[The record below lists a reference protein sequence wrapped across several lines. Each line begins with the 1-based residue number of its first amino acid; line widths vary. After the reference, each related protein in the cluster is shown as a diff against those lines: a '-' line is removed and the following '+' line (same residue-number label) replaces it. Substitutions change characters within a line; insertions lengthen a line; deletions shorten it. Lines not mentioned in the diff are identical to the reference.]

1 MTRLKEFLKAL
12 SDKDAK
18 TYYVGGYVRD
28 MILGKE
34 NKDIDIE
41 IHYITEKEFL
51 DTCKSFDL
59 DIKLCGQA
67 FGVYKAVID
76 GQDIDFSFP
85 RTEKLIGTKHT
96 DFEIVVDPF
105 IGEEKASLRRDF
117 TINALMMDTQTGTI
131 LDFHKGM
138 KDLQNKVIRHTSDKF
153 SEDAL
158 RVYRAAQF
166 ASRFGFTVAP
176 ETLELC
182 ERIDVAHL
190 PQERIQEETYKA
202 FTKGTP
208 SIYFDILKSIGIELV
223 KEYRSIDKIAKK
235 YDVEMCMAYLA
246 KCDSSF
252 ELTTNKSKKYF
263 ELLHFMSDIHSM
275 MNLQEYA
282 CEEYLMSQLAKAWV
296 SQKFDDSMISVV
308 FDIFSLDTGI
318 KTEKEQ
324 LEFTQFIKSVKEQ
337 YLTSK
342 ELMELGYK
350 GQELGKVLKEMKALA
365 CQGLKHGELLEIFKK

>member
-12 SDKDAK
+12 SDKGAK

-41 IHYITEKEFL
+41 IHYITEEEFL
-51 DTCKSFDL
+51 DVCKSFDL

-96 DFEIVVDPF
+96 DFEIAVDPF
-105 IGEEKASLRRDF
+105 IGEEKASMRRDF
-117 TINALMMDTQTGTI
+117 TINALMMDTQSGAI
-131 LDFHKGM
+131 LDFHHGM
-138 KDLQNKVIRHTSDKF
+138 EDLQNKVIRHTSDKF

-182 ERIDVAHL
+182 KYIDVTHL

-208 SIYFDILKSIGIELV
+208 SIYFDILKSVGIELV
-223 KEYRSIDKIAKK
+223 KDYRSIDKIAKK

-252 ELTTNKSKKYF
+252 ELTTHKSKKCF

-282 CEEYLMSQLAKAWV
+282 CEEYLMSQLAKSWV
-296 SQKFDDSMISVV
+296 SQKFDDSMISTV

-318 KTEKEQ
+318 DIETEKS
-324 LEFTQFIKSVKEQ
+324 EFVQFIKSVKEQ

-342 ELMELGYK
+342 ELIELGYT
-350 GQELGKVLKEMKALA
+350 GQELGKALKEMKALA
-365 CQGLKHGELLEIFKK
+365 CEGLTHEQLLEKFRK

>member
-12 SDKDAK
+12 SEKGAK

-28 MILGKE
+28 KILGKE

-41 IHYITEKEFL
+41 IHYITEEEFL
-51 DTCKSFDL
+51 DTCKSFDF

-67 FGVYKAVID
+67 FGVYKAVLD

-96 DFEIVVDPF
+96 DFEIAVDPF
-105 IGEEKASLRRDF
+105 IGEEKASMRRDF

-131 LDFHKGM
+131 LDFHKGI
-138 KDLQNKVIRHTSDKF
+138 KDLDDKVIRHTSDKF

-166 ASRFGFTVAP
+166 ASRFSFAIAP

-182 ERIDVAHL
+182 KHIDVTHL

-208 SIYFDILKSIGIELV
+208 SIYFDILKSVGIELV
-223 KEYRSIDKIAKK
+223 KEYGSIDKIAKK
-235 YDVEMCMAYLA
+235 YDVEVCMAYLA
-246 KCDSSF
+246 KCDSAF
-252 ELTTNKSKKYF
+252 ELTTHKSKKYF
-263 ELLHFMSDIHSM
+263 ELLHFMSDIH
-275 MNLQEYA
+275 EYV
-282 CEEYLMSQLAKAWV
+282 CGDYLIHELAKAWV
-296 SQKFDDSMISVV
+296 SQKFDDPMISVV

-318 KTEKEQ
+318 EIKKEQ
-324 LEFTQFIKSVKEQ
+324 LEFTQFMKGVKEQ
-337 YLTSK
+337 YLTSQ
-342 ELMELGYK
+342 ELIELGYT
-350 GQELGKVLKEMKALA
+350 GQELGKALKEMKALA
-365 CQGLKHGELLEIFKK
+365 CQGLKHSELLEIFKK

>member
-1 MTRLKEFLKAL
+1 MTRLQEFLKAL
-12 SDKDAK
+12 SEKGAK

-28 MILGKE
+28 KILGKE

-41 IHYITEKEFL
+41 IHYITEEEFL
-51 DTCKSFDL
+51 DVCKSFDL

-67 FGVYKAVID
+67 FGVYKAVLD

-96 DFEIVVDPF
+96 DFEIAVDPF
-105 IGEEKASLRRDF
+105 IGEEKASMRRDF

-138 KDLQNKVIRHTSDKF
+138 KDLEDKIIRHTSDKF

-182 ERIDVAHL
+182 ERIDVVHL
-190 PQERIQEETYKA
+190 PQERIQEEIYKA

-252 ELTTNKSKKYF
+252 ELTTHKSKKCL
-263 ELLHFMSDIHSM
+263 ELLYFMSDI
-275 MNLQEYA
+275 QEFV
-282 CEEYLMSQLAKAWV
+282 CGDCLIHELAKAWV

-318 KTEKEQ
+318 DTETEKSKF
-324 LEFTQFIKSVKEQ
+324 LQFIKSVKEQ

-342 ELMELGYK
+342 ELIELGYE
-350 GQELGKVLKEMKALA
+350 GQELGKALKEMKALA
-365 CQGLKHGELLEIFKK
+365 CQGVKHSELLEIFKEHI

>member
-1 MTRLKEFLKAL
+1 MTRLQEFLKAL
-12 SDKDAK
+12 SEKGAK

-28 MILGKE
+28 KILGKE

-41 IHYITEKEFL
+41 IHYITEEEFL
-51 DTCKSFDL
+51 DVCKSFDL

-96 DFEIVVDPF
+96 DFEIIVDPF
-105 IGEEKASLRRDF
+105 IGEEKASMRSDF
-117 TINALMMDTQTGTI
+117 TINALMMDTQSGAI
-131 LDFHKGM
+131 LDFHHGM
-138 KDLQNKVIRHTSDKF
+138 EDLQNKVIRHTSDKF

-166 ASRFGFTVAP
+166 ASRFGFTIAP

-182 ERIDVAHL
+182 KHIDVTHL

-208 SIYFDILKSIGIELV
+208 SIYFDILKSVGIELV
-223 KEYRSIDKIAKK
+223 KEYRSIDEVAKK

-246 KCDSSF
+246 KCDAGF
-252 ELTTNKSKKYF
+252 ELTTHKSKKYL
-263 ELLHFMSDIHSM
+263 ELLHFMSDI
-275 MNLQEYA
+275 QEYV
-282 CEEYLMSQLAKAWV
+282 CGDYLVHELAKSWV
-296 SQKFDDSMISVV
+296 SRKFDDSMISTV

-318 KTEKEQ
+318 DIETEKS
-324 LEFTQFIKSVKEQ
+324 EFIQFIKSVKEQ
-337 YLTSK
+337 YLTSQ
-342 ELMELGYK
+342 ELMELGYE
-350 GQELGKVLKEMKALA
+350 GQELGKALKEMKALA
-365 CQGLKHGELLEIFKK
+365 CQGLTYSELLKIFKEHI

>member
-12 SDKDAK
+12 SDKGAK

-41 IHYITEKEFL
+41 IHYITEEEFL
-51 DTCKSFDL
+51 DVCKSFDL

-96 DFEIVVDPF
+96 DFEIAVDPF
-105 IGEEKASLRRDF
+105 IGEEKASMRRDF
-117 TINALMMDTQTGTI
+117 TINALMMDIQSGAI
-131 LDFHKGM
+131 LDFHHGM
-138 KDLQNKVIRHTSDKF
+138 EDLQNKVIRHTSDKF

-252 ELTTNKSKKYF
+252 GLTTHKSKKCF

-350 GQELGKVLKEMKALA
+350 GQELGKALKEMKYLA
-365 CQGLKHGELLEIFKK
+365 CEGLTREQLFDKFRK

>member
-1 MTRLKEFLKAL
+1 MTRLQDFLKTL
-12 SDKDAK
+12 SDKGAK

-51 DTCKSFDL
+51 DVCQSFNL
-59 DIKLCGQA
+59 DIKLCGQV
-67 FGVYKAVID
+67 FGVYKAVLD

-96 DFEIVVDPF
+96 DFEIAVDPF
-105 IGEEKASLRRDF
+105 IGEEKASQRRDF
-117 TINALMMDTQTGTI
+117 TINALMMDTQDGTI

-138 KDLQNKVIRHTSDKF
+138 KDLEDKIIRHTSDKF

-182 ERIDVAHL
+182 KYIDVTHL

-208 SIYFDILKSIGIELV
+208 SIYFDILKSVGIELV
-223 KEYRSIDKIAKK
+223 KDYRSIDKIAKK

-252 ELTTNKSKKYF
+252 ELTTHKSKKCF
-263 ELLHFMSDIHSM
+263 ELLYFMSDIHSM

-282 CEEYLMSQLAKAWV
+282 CEEYLMSQLAKSWV
-296 SQKFDDSMISVV
+296 SQKFDDSMISTV

-318 KTEKEQ
+318 DIETEKS
-324 LEFTQFIKSVKEQ
+324 EFVQFIKSVKEQ

-342 ELMELGYK
+342 GLIELGYT
-350 GQELGKVLKEMKALA
+350 GQELGKALKEMKALA
-365 CQGLKHGELLEIFKK
+365 CEGLTHEQLLEKFRK

>member
-1 MTRLKEFLKAL
+1 MTRLQDFLKTL
-12 SDKDAK
+12 SDKGAK

-41 IHYITEKEFL
+41 IHYITEEEFL

-67 FGVYKAVID
+67 FGVYKAVLD

-96 DFEIVVDPF
+96 DFEITIDTF
-105 IGEEKASLRRDF
+105 IGELKASQRRDF
-117 TINALMMDTQTGTI
+117 TINALMMDTQDGTI

-138 KDLQNKVIRHTSDKF
+138 KDLEDKIIRHTSDKF

-182 ERIDVAHL
+182 KKIDVTHL

-223 KEYRSIDKIAKK
+223 KEYRSIDKVAKK
-235 YDVEMCMAYLA
+235 YDVEVCMAYLA

-252 ELTTNKSKKYF
+252 ELTTHKSKKCL
-263 ELLHFMSDIHSM
+263 ELLYFMSDI
-275 MNLQEYA
+275 QEFV
-282 CEEYLMSQLAKAWV
+282 CGDCLIHELAKAWV
-296 SQKFDDSMISVV
+296 SQKFDDSMISVI

-318 KTEKEQ
+318 DIEKEKS
-324 LEFTQFIKSVKEQ
+324 EFIQFIKSVKGQ
-337 YLTSK
+337 YLISK
-342 ELMELGYK
+342 ELIELGYT
-350 GQELGKVLKEMKALA
+350 GQELGKALKEMKYLA
-365 CQGLKHGELLEIFKK
+365 CEGLTREQLLDKFRK

>member
-1 MTRLKEFLKAL
+1 MTRLQDFLKAL
-12 SDKDAK
+12 SEKGAK

-41 IHYITEKEFL
+41 IHYITEEEFL
-51 DTCKSFDL
+51 DTCKSFGL

-67 FGVYKAVID
+67 FGVYKAVLD
-76 GQDIDFSFP
+76 GQDVDFSFP

-96 DFEIVVDPF
+96 DFEIAVDPF
-105 IGEEKASLRRDF
+105 IGEEKASMRRDF

-138 KDLQNKVIRHTSDKF
+138 KDLEDKIIRHTSDKF

-158 RVYRAAQF
+158 RVFRAAQF
-166 ASRFGFTVAP
+166 ASRFSFAVAP

-182 ERIDVAHL
+182 KYIDVTHL

-223 KEYRSIDKIAKK
+223 KDYRSIDKIAKK

-246 KCDSSF
+246 KCDSDF
-252 ELTTNKSKKYF
+252 ELTTHKSKKYL
-263 ELLHFMSDIHSM
+263 ELLHFMSDI
-275 MNLQEYA
+275 QEYT
-282 CEEYLMSQLAKAWV
+282 CGDYLLSQLAKAWV
-296 SQKFDDSMISVV
+296 SQKFNDSMISVV
-308 FDIFSLDTGI
+308 FDVFSLDTGI

-324 LEFTQFIKSVKEQ
+324 LEFTQFINGVKEQ
-337 YLTSK
+337 YLASQ
-342 ELMELGYK
+342 ELIELGYT
-350 GQELGKVLKEMKALA
+350 GQELGKVLKEMKAIA

>member
-1 MTRLKEFLKAL
+1 MTRLQDFLKTL
-12 SDKDAK
+12 SDKGAK

-41 IHYITEKEFL
+41 IHYITEEEFL

-67 FGVYKAVID
+67 FGVYKAVLD

-85 RTEKLIGTKHT
+85 RTEKLIGAKHT
-96 DFEIVVDPF
+96 DFEIAVDPF
-105 IGEEKASLRRDF
+105 IGEEKASQRRDF
-117 TINALMMDTQTGTI
+117 TINALMMDTQDGTI

-138 KDLQNKVIRHTSDKF
+138 KDLEDKIIRHTSDKF

-182 ERIDVAHL
+182 KKIDVTHL

-223 KEYRSIDKIAKK
+223 KEYRSIDKVAKK

-252 ELTTNKSKKYF
+252 ELTTHKAKKYL
-263 ELLHFMSDIHSM
+263 ELLYFMSDI
-275 MNLQEYA
+275 QEFV
-282 CEEYLMSQLAKAWV
+282 CGDCLIHELAKAWV

-308 FDIFSLDTGI
+308 FNIFSLDTVI
-318 KTEKEQ
+318 DTETEKS
-324 LEFTQFIKSVKEQ
+324 EFIQFIKSIKEQ

-342 ELMELGYK
+342 ELIELGYE
-350 GQELGKVLKEMKALA
+350 GQALGKVLKEMKALA
-365 CQGLKHGELLEIFKK
+365 CQGVKHSELLEIFKERI

>member
-1 MTRLKEFLKAL
+1 MTRLQDFLKIL
-12 SDKDAK
+12 SDKGAK

-67 FGVYKAVID
+67 FGVYKAVLD

-96 DFEIVVDPF
+96 DFEIAVDPF
-105 IGEEKASLRRDF
+105 IGEEKASQRRDF
-117 TINALMMDTQTGTI
+117 TINALMMNTQDGTI

-138 KDLQNKVIRHTSDKF
+138 KDLEDKIIRHTSDKF

-182 ERIDVAHL
+182 KHIDVTHL

-208 SIYFDILKSIGIELV
+208 SIYFNILKSIGIELV
-223 KEYRSIDKIAKK
+223 KEYRSIDKVAKK
-235 YDVEMCMAYLA
+235 YDVEMCMVYLA
-246 KCDSSF
+246 KCDSTF
-252 ELTTNKSKKYF
+252 ELTTHKSKKYL
-263 ELLHFMSDIHSM
+263 ELLHFMSDI
-275 MNLQEYA
+275 QEYV
-282 CEEYLMSQLAKAWV
+282 CGDCLIHELAKAWV

-318 KTEKEQ
+318 DIEKEKS
-324 LEFTQFIKSVKEQ
+324 EFIQFIKSVKGQ

-342 ELMELGYK
+342 ELIELGYE
-350 GQELGKVLKEMKALA
+350 GQALGKVLKEMKALA
-365 CQGLKHGELLEIFKK
+365 CQGLTHGELLEIFKERI

>member
-1 MTRLKEFLKAL
+1 MTRLQEFLKAL
-12 SDKDAK
+12 SEKGAK

-51 DTCKSFDL
+51 DVCKSFGL

-96 DFEIVVDPF
+96 DFEIAVDPF
-105 IGEEKASLRRDF
+105 IGEEKASMRRDF

-138 KDLQNKVIRHTSDKF
+138 KDLENKVIRHTSDKF

-158 RVYRAAQF
+158 RVYRAAQL

-252 ELTTNKSKKYF
+252 GLTTHKSKKCF

-337 YLTSK
+337 YLTSQ
-342 ELMELGYK
+342 ELMELGYE
-350 GQELGKVLKEMKALA
+350 GQELGKALKEMKYLA
-365 CQGLKHGELLEIFKK
+365 CEGLTREQLLDKFRK

>member
-1 MTRLKEFLKAL
+1 MTRLQEFLKAL
-12 SDKDAK
+12 SEKGAK

-28 MILGKE
+28 KILGKE

-41 IHYITEKEFL
+41 IHYITEEEFL
-51 DTCKSFDL
+51 DACKSFGL

-96 DFEIVVDPF
+96 DFEIAVDPF
-105 IGEEKASLRRDF
+105 IGEEKASMRRDF

-138 KDLQNKVIRHTSDKF
+138 KDLEDKIIRHTSDKF

-252 ELTTNKSKKYF
+252 GLTTHKSKKCF

-350 GQELGKVLKEMKALA
+350 GQELGKALKEMKYLA
-365 CQGLKHGELLEIFKK
+365 CEGPTHEQLREKFRK

>member
-1 MTRLKEFLKAL
+1 MTRLQEFLKTL
-12 SDKDAK
+12 SEKGAK

-28 MILGKE
+28 KILGKE

-51 DTCKSFDL
+51 DVCKSFDL

-96 DFEIVVDPF
+96 DFEIAVDPF
-105 IGEEKASLRRDF
+105 IDEEKASMRRDF
-117 TINALMMDTQTGTI
+117 TINALMMDTQSGAI
-131 LDFHKGM
+131 LDFHHGM
-138 KDLQNKVIRHTSDKF
+138 EDLQNKVIRHTSDKF

-246 KCDSSF
+246 KCDSGF
-252 ELTTNKSKKYF
+252 GLTTHKSKKCF

-275 MNLQEYA
+275 MNLQECA

-296 SQKFDDSMISVV
+296 SQKFDGSMISVV

-350 GQELGKVLKEMKALA
+350 GQELGKALKEMKYLA
-365 CQGLKHGELLEIFKK
+365 CEGLTREQLLDKFRK

>member
-1 MTRLKEFLKAL
+1 MTRLQEFLKVL
-12 SDKDAK
+12 SDKGAK

-28 MILGKE
+28 MIFGKE

-51 DTCKSFDL
+51 DVCKSFCL

-105 IGEEKASLRRDF
+105 IGEEKASQRRDF
-117 TINALMMDTQTGTI
+117 TINALMMDTKDDTI

-138 KDLQNKVIRHTSDKF
+138 EDLQNKVIRHTSDKF

-166 ASRFGFTVAP
+166 ASRFGFAIAP

-182 ERIDVAHL
+182 KKIDVTHL

-202 FTKGTP
+202 FTKGAP

-223 KEYRSIDKIAKK
+223 KEYRSIDKVAKK

-246 KCDSSF
+246 KCDAGF
-252 ELTTNKSKKYF
+252 ELTTHKSKKYL
-263 ELLHFMSDIHSM
+263 ELLHFMSDIH
-275 MNLQEYA
+275 EYVGGD
-282 CEEYLMSQLAKAWV
+282 YLIHELAKAWV
-296 SQKFDDSMISVV
+296 SQKFDDYMISTV

-318 KTEKEQ
+318 DIETEKS
-324 LEFTQFIKSVKEQ
+324 EFIQFIKSVKEQ
-337 YLTSK
+337 YLTSQ
-342 ELMELGYK
+342 ELTELGYE
-350 GQELGKVLKEMKALA
+350 GQELGKALKEMKALA

>member
-1 MTRLKEFLKAL
+1 MTRLQDFLKTL
-12 SDKDAK
+12 SDKGAK

-67 FGVYKAVID
+67 FGVYKAVLD

-96 DFEIVVDPF
+96 DFEIAVDPF
-105 IGEEKASLRRDF
+105 IGEEKASQRRDF
-117 TINALMMDTQTGTI
+117 TINALMMNTQDGTI

-138 KDLQNKVIRHTSDKF
+138 KDLEDKIIRHTSDKF

-166 ASRFGFTVAP
+166 ASRFGFTVAT

-182 ERIDVAHL
+182 KHIDVTHL

-208 SIYFDILKSIGIELV
+208 SIYFDILKSVGIELV
-223 KEYRSIDKIAKK
+223 KEYRSIDKVAKK
-235 YDVEMCMAYLA
+235 YDVDMCMAYLA

-252 ELTTNKSKKYF
+252 ELTTHKSKKYL
-263 ELLHFMSDIHSM
+263 ELLHFMSDI
-275 MNLQEYA
+275 QEYA
-282 CEEYLMSQLAKAWV
+282 CGDCLIHELAKIWV

-318 KTEKEQ
+318 DIEKEK
-324 LEFTQFIKSVKEQ
+324 LEFIQFIKSVKEQ

-342 ELMELGYK
+342 ELIELGYE
-350 GQELGKVLKEMKALA
+350 GQALGKALKEMKVLA
-365 CQGLKHGELLEIFKK
+365 CQGVKHSELLEIFKERI

>member
-28 MILGKE
+28 MILGKK

-51 DTCKSFDL
+51 DVCKSFGL

-96 DFEIVVDPF
+96 DFEIAVDPF
-105 IGEEKASLRRDF
+105 IGEEKASQRRDF

-138 KDLQNKVIRHTSDKF
+138 KDLEDKIIRHTSDKF

-223 KEYRSIDKIAKK
+223 KEYKSIDKIAKK

-252 ELTTNKSKKYF
+252 GLTTHKSKKCF

-350 GQELGKVLKEMKALA
+350 GQELGKALKEMKYLA
-365 CQGLKHGELLEIFKK
+365 CEGLTHEQLLEKFRK

>member
-1 MTRLKEFLKAL
+1 MTRLQDFLKTL
-12 SDKDAK
+12 SDKGAK

-41 IHYITEKEFL
+41 IHYITEEEFL

-67 FGVYKAVID
+67 FGVYKAVLD

-96 DFEIVVDPF
+96 DFEIAVDPF
-105 IGEEKASLRRDF
+105 IGEEKASQRRDF
-117 TINALMMDTQTGTI
+117 TINALMMNTQDGTI

-138 KDLQNKVIRHTSDKF
+138 KDLEDTIIRHTSDKF

-158 RVYRAAQF
+158 RIYRAAQF
-166 ASRFGFTVAP
+166 ASRFDFTVAP

-182 ERIDVAHL
+182 KKIDVTHL

-223 KEYRSIDKIAKK
+223 KEYGSIDKIAKK

-252 ELTTNKSKKYF
+252 ELTTHKSKKCL
-263 ELLHFMSDIHSM
+263 ELLYFMSDI
-275 MNLQEYA
+275 QEFV
-282 CEEYLMSQLAKAWV
+282 CGDCLIHELAKAWV

-318 KTEKEQ
+318 DIEKEKS
-324 LEFTQFIKSVKEQ
+324 EFIQFIKSVKGQ

-342 ELMELGYK
+342 ELIELGYE
-350 GQELGKVLKEMKALA
+350 GQALGKALKEMKALA
-365 CQGLKHGELLEIFKK
+365 CQGLTHGELLKIFKECI

>member
-1 MTRLKEFLKAL
+1 MTRLQDFLKTL
-12 SDKDAK
+12 SDKGAK

-67 FGVYKAVID
+67 FGVYKVVLD

-96 DFEIVVDPF
+96 DFEIAVDPF
-105 IGEEKASLRRDF
+105 IGEEKASQRRDF
-117 TINALMMDTQTGTI
+117 TINALMMDTQDGTI

-138 KDLQNKVIRHTSDKF
+138 KDLNDKVIRHTSDKF

-182 ERIDVAHL
+182 KQIDVTYL

-252 ELTTNKSKKYF
+252 ELTTNKSKKYL
-263 ELLHFMSDIHSM
+263 ELLHFMSDIH
-275 MNLQEYA
+275 EYV
-282 CEEYLMSQLAKAWV
+282 CGDYLIHELAKAWV
-296 SQKFDDSMISVV
+296 SQKFDDSMISTV

-318 KTEKEQ
+318 DTEQEKS
-324 LEFTQFIKSVKEQ
+324 EFIQFIKSVKEQ

-342 ELMELGYK
+342 ELIELGYE
-350 GQELGKVLKEMKALA
+350 GQGLGKVLKEMKALV
-365 CQGLKHGELLEIFKK
+365 CQGLKHSELLEIFKERI

>member
-12 SDKDAK
+12 SDKGAK

-41 IHYITEKEFL
+41 IHYITEEEFL
-51 DTCKSFDL
+51 DVCKSFDL

-96 DFEIVVDPF
+96 DFEIAVDPF
-105 IGEEKASLRRDF
+105 IGEEKASMRRDF
-117 TINALMMDTQTGTI
+117 TINALMMDTQSGAI
-131 LDFHKGM
+131 LDFHHGM
-138 KDLQNKVIRHTSDKF
+138 EDLQNKVIRHTSDKF

-182 ERIDVAHL
+182 KYIDVTHL

-208 SIYFDILKSIGIELV
+208 SIYFDILKSVGIELV
-223 KEYRSIDKIAKK
+223 KDYRSIDKIAKK

-252 ELTTNKSKKYF
+252 ELTTHKSKKCF

-282 CEEYLMSQLAKAWV
+282 CEEYLMSQLAKSWV
-296 SQKFDDSMISVV
+296 SQKFDDSMISTV

-318 KTEKEQ
+318 DIETEKS
-324 LEFTQFIKSVKEQ
+324 EFVQFIKSVKEQ

-342 ELMELGYK
+342 ELIELGYT
-350 GQELGKVLKEMKALA
+350 GQELGKALKEMKALA
-365 CQGLKHGELLEIFKK
+365 REGLTHEQLLEKFRK

>member
-1 MTRLKEFLKAL
+1 MTRLQDFLKTL
-12 SDKDAK
+12 SDKGAK

-67 FGVYKAVID
+67 FGVYKAVLD

-85 RTEKLIGTKHT
+85 RTEKLIGAKHT
-96 DFEIVVDPF
+96 DFEIAVDPF
-105 IGEEKASLRRDF
+105 IGEEKASQRRDF
-117 TINALMMDTQTGTI
+117 TINALMMDTQDGTI

-138 KDLQNKVIRHTSDKF
+138 KDLEDKIIRHTSDKF

-158 RVYRAAQF
+158 RVYRAVQF
-166 ASRFGFTVAP
+166 ASRFDFTVAP

-182 ERIDVAHL
+182 KQIDVTHL
-190 PQERIQEETYKA
+190 PYERVQEETYKV

-208 SIYFDILKSIGIELV
+208 SIYFDILKSVGIELV

-252 ELTTNKSKKYF
+252 ELTTHKSKKCL
-263 ELLHFMSDIHSM
+263 ELLHFMSDI
-275 MNLQEYA
+275 QEYA
-282 CEEYLMSQLAKAWV
+282 CGDYLIHELAKSWV
-296 SQKFDDSMISVV
+296 SRKLGDSMISTV
-308 FDIFSLDTGI
+308 FDVFSLDTGI
-318 KTEKEQ
+318 DTEKEK
-324 LEFTQFIKSVKEQ
+324 LEFTKFMKSVKEQ

-342 ELMELGYK
+342 ELIELGYE
-350 GQELGKVLKEMKALA
+350 GQGLGKALKEMKALA
-365 CQGLKHGELLEIFKK
+365 CQGLKHSELLEIFKEHI

>member
-1 MTRLKEFLKAL
+1 MTRLQKFLKAL
-12 SDKDAK
+12 SEKGAK

-28 MILGKE
+28 MILGKD

-41 IHYITEKEFL
+41 IHYITEEEFL

-85 RTEKLIGTKHT
+85 RTEKLIGAKHT
-96 DFEIVVDPF
+96 DFEIAVDPF

-117 TINALMMDTQTGTI
+117 TINALMTDTQTGTI
-131 LDFHKGM
+131 LDFHQSM
-138 KDLQNKVIRHTSDKF
+138 EDLENKVIRHTSDKF

-158 RVYRAAQF
+158 RVFRAAQF

-182 ERIDVAHL
+182 KKIDVTHL

-208 SIYFDILKSIGIELV
+208 SIYFDILKSVGIELV
-223 KEYRSIDKIAKK
+223 KEYRSIDKVAKK
-235 YDVEMCMAYLA
+235 YDIEMCMAYLA
-246 KCDSSF
+246 KCDSGF
-252 ELTTNKSKKYF
+252 ELTTHKSKKCF
-263 ELLHFMSDIHSM
+263 ELLHFMSDIH
-275 MNLQEYA
+275 EYA
-282 CEEYLMSQLAKAWV
+282 CGDCLIHELAKTWV

-308 FDIFSLDTGI
+308 FDIFSLDTCI
-318 KTEKEQ
+318 DTEHEK
-324 LEFTQFIKSVKEQ
+324 LEFIQFIKCVKEQ
-337 YLTSK
+337 YLTSQ
-342 ELMELGYK
+342 ELMELGYSGEK
-350 GQELGKVLKEMKALA
+350 LGKTLKEMKALA
-365 CQGLKHGELLEIFKK
+365 CQGLKHSELLEIFKR

>member
-1 MTRLKEFLKAL
+1 MTRLQEFLKAL
-12 SDKDAK
+12 SEKCAK
-18 TYYVGGYVRD
+18 TYYVGGYVRGK
-28 MILGKE
+28 ILGKE

-41 IHYITEKEFL
+41 IHYITEEEFL
-51 DTCKSFDL
+51 DACKSFGL

-96 DFEIVVDPF
+96 DFEIAVDPF
-105 IGEEKASLRRDF
+105 IGEEKASMRRDF

-138 KDLQNKVIRHTSDKF
+138 KDLEDKIIRHTSDKF

-202 FTKGTP
+202 FTKGAP

-252 ELTTNKSKKYF
+252 GLTTHKSKKCF

-350 GQELGKVLKEMKALA
+350 GQELGKALKEMKYLA
-365 CQGLKHGELLEIFKK
+365 CEGLTREQLLDKFRK

>member
-12 SDKDAK
+12 SDKGAK

-51 DTCKSFDL
+51 DVCKSFCL

-96 DFEIVVDPF
+96 DFEIAVDPF
-105 IGEEKASLRRDF
+105 IGEEKASQRRDF
-117 TINALMMDTQTGTI
+117 TINALMMDTKDDTI

-138 KDLQNKVIRHTSDKF
+138 EDLQNKVIRHTSDKF

-182 ERIDVAHL
+182 KQIDITHL

-208 SIYFDILKSIGIELV
+208 SIYFDILKSVGIELV

-246 KCDSSF
+246 KCDSAF
-252 ELTTNKSKKYF
+252 ELTTHKSKKYL
-263 ELLHFMSDIHSM
+263 ELLHFMSNI
-275 MNLQEYA
+275 QEYV
-282 CEEYLMSQLAKAWV
+282 CGDYLVHELAKSWV
-296 SQKFDDSMISVV
+296 SRKFDDSMISTV

-318 KTEKEQ
+318 DIETEKS
-324 LEFTQFIKSVKEQ
+324 EFIQFIKSVKER
-337 YLTSK
+337 YLTSQ
-342 ELMELGYK
+342 ELMELGYSGEK
-350 GQELGKVLKEMKALA
+350 LGKALKEMKVLA
-365 CQGLKHGELLEIFKK
+365 CQGLKHGELLEIFKR

>member
-12 SDKDAK
+12 SDKGAK

-51 DTCKSFDL
+51 DTCKSFGL
-59 DIKLCGQA
+59 EIKLCGQA
-67 FGVYKAVID
+67 FGVYKAVLD

-96 DFEIVVDPF
+96 DFEIAVDPF
-105 IGEEKASLRRDF
+105 IGEEKASQRRDF
-117 TINALMMDTQTGTI
+117 TINALMMDTQDGTI

-138 KDLQNKVIRHTSDKF
+138 KDLEDKIIRHTSDKF

-182 ERIDVAHL
+182 KKIDVTHL

-223 KEYRSIDKIAKK
+223 KEYGSIDKIAKK

-252 ELTTNKSKKYF
+252 ELTTHKSKKCL
-263 ELLHFMSDIHSM
+263 ELLYFMSDI
-275 MNLQEYA
+275 QEFV
-282 CEEYLMSQLAKAWV
+282 CGDCLIHELAKSWV

-318 KTEKEQ
+318 DVEKEKS
-324 LEFTQFIKSVKEQ
+324 EFIQFIKSVKEQ
-337 YLTSK
+337 YLTSQD
-342 ELMELGYK
+342 LIELGYE
-350 GQELGKVLKEMKALA
+350 GQALGKALKEMKVLA
-365 CQGLKHGELLEIFKK
+365 CQGLTHDELLEIFKEHI

>member
-1 MTRLKEFLKAL
+1 MTRLQDFLKTL
-12 SDKDAK
+12 SDRGAK

-41 IHYITEKEFL
+41 IHYITEEEFL

-67 FGVYKAVID
+67 FGVYKAVLD

-96 DFEIVVDPF
+96 DFEIAVDPF
-105 IGEEKASLRRDF
+105 IGEEKASQRRDF
-117 TINALMMDTQTGTI
+117 TINALMMDTQDGTI

-138 KDLQNKVIRHTSDKF
+138 KDLEDKIIRHTSDKF

-182 ERIDVAHL
+182 KHIDVTHL

-208 SIYFDILKSIGIELV
+208 SIYFDILKSVGIELV
-223 KEYRSIDKIAKK
+223 KEYRSIDKVAKK

-252 ELTTNKSKKYF
+252 ELTTHKSKKCL
-263 ELLHFMSDIHSM
+263 ELLYFMSDI
-275 MNLQEYA
+275 QEYV
-282 CEEYLMSQLAKAWV
+282 CGDCLIHELAKAWV
-296 SQKFDDSMISVV
+296 SQKFDDSMISVI

-318 KTEKEQ
+318 DIEKEKS
-324 LEFTQFIKSVKEQ
+324 EFIQFIKSVKGQ

-342 ELMELGYK
+342 ELIELGYE
-350 GQELGKVLKEMKALA
+350 GQALGKALKEMKALA
-365 CQGLKHGELLEIFKK
+365 CQGVKHSELLEIFKERI

>member
-1 MTRLKEFLKAL
+1 MTRLQDFLKTL
-12 SDKDAK
+12 SEKGAK

-41 IHYITEKEFL
+41 IHYITEEEFL

-67 FGVYKAVID
+67 FGVYKAVLD

-96 DFEIVVDPF
+96 DFEIAVDPF
-105 IGEEKASLRRDF
+105 IGEEKASQRRDF
-117 TINALMMDTQTGTI
+117 TINALMMDTQDGTI

-138 KDLQNKVIRHTSDKF
+138 KDLEDKIIRHTSDKF

-182 ERIDVAHL
+182 KHIDVTHL

-208 SIYFDILKSIGIELV
+208 SIYFDILKSVGIELV
-223 KEYRSIDKIAKK
+223 KEYRSIDKVAKK

-246 KCDSSF
+246 KCDSDF
-252 ELTTNKSKKYF
+252 ELTTHKSKKYL
-263 ELLHFMSDIHSM
+263 ELLHFMSDI
-275 MNLQEYA
+275 QEYA
-282 CEEYLMSQLAKAWV
+282 CGDCLIHDLAKAWV

-318 KTEKEQ
+318 DIEKEK
-324 LEFTQFIKSVKEQ
+324 LEFIQFIKSVKEQ

-342 ELMELGYK
+342 ELIELGYT
-350 GQELGKVLKEMKALA
+350 GQELGKALKEMKALA
-365 CQGLKHGELLEIFKK
+365 CQGVKHSELLKIFKEHI

>member
-1 MTRLKEFLKAL
+1 MTRLQDFLKTL
-12 SDKDAK
+12 SDKGAK

-41 IHYITEKEFL
+41 IHYITEEEFL
-51 DTCKSFDL
+51 DICKSFDL

-67 FGVYKAVID
+67 FGVYKAILD

-96 DFEIVVDPF
+96 DFEIAVDPF
-105 IGEEKASLRRDF
+105 IGEEKASMRRDF
-117 TINALMMDTQTGTI
+117 TINALMMDTQTGII

-138 KDLQNKVIRHTSDKF
+138 EDLENKVIRHTSDKF

-166 ASRFGFTVAP
+166 ASRFGFTIAP

-182 ERIDVAHL
+182 KKIDVTHL

-235 YDVEMCMAYLA
+235 YDVEMCMAYLV
-246 KCDSSF
+246 KYDSSF
-252 ELTTNKSKKYF
+252 ELTTNKSKKYL
-263 ELLHFMSDIHSM
+263 ELLHFMSDIH
-275 MNLQEYA
+275 EYV
-282 CEEYLMSQLAKAWV
+282 CGDFLIHELAKAWV

-308 FDIFSLDTGI
+308 FDIFSLDTDI
-318 KTEKEQ
+318 DTEKEKS
-324 LEFTQFIKSVKEQ
+324 EFIQFIKSVKEQ
-337 YLTSK
+337 YLTSQ
-342 ELMELGYK
+342 ELIGLGHE
-350 GQELGKVLKEMKALA
+350 GQELGKALKEMKALA
-365 CQGLKHGELLEIFKK
+365 CQGLTHSELLKIFKEHI

>member
-12 SDKDAK
+12 SDKGAK

-41 IHYITEKEFL
+41 IHYITEEEFL
-51 DTCKSFDL
+51 DICKSFDL

-96 DFEIVVDPF
+96 DFEIAVDPF
-105 IGEEKASLRRDF
+105 IGEEKASQRRDF

-138 KDLQNKVIRHTSDKF
+138 EDLENKVIRHTSDKF

-166 ASRFGFTVAP
+166 TSRFGFTVAP

-182 ERIDVAHL
+182 KQIDVTHL

-208 SIYFDILKSIGIELV
+208 SIYFDILKSVGIELV
-223 KEYRSIDKIAKK
+223 KEYRSIDEVAKK

-252 ELTTNKSKKYF
+252 ELTTHKSKKYL
-263 ELLHFMSDIHSM
+263 ELLYFMSDIHSM

-282 CEEYLMSQLAKAWV
+282 CEECLMSQLAKSWV
-296 SQKFDDSMISVV
+296 SRKFDDSMISVV

-337 YLTSK
+337 YLASQ
-342 ELMELGYK
+342 ELMELGYI
-350 GQELGKVLKEMKALA
+350 GQELGKALKEMKVLA
-365 CQGLKHGELLEIFKK
+365 CEGLTREQLLEKFRK

>member
-1 MTRLKEFLKAL
+1 MTRLQGFLKTL
-12 SDKDAK
+12 SDKGAK

-67 FGVYKAVID
+67 FGVYKAVLD

-96 DFEIVVDPF
+96 DFEIVVDSF
-105 IGEEKASLRRDF
+105 IGEEKASQRRDF
-117 TINALMMDTQTGTI
+117 TINALMMDTQDGTI

-138 KDLQNKVIRHTSDKF
+138 KDLENKVIRHTSDKF

-158 RVYRAAQF
+158 CVYRAAQF

-182 ERIDVAHL
+182 KKIDVTHL

-208 SIYFDILKSIGIELV
+208 SIYFDILKSVRIELV
-223 KEYRSIDKIAKK
+223 KEYRSIDKVAKK

-246 KCDSSF
+246 KCDSDF
-252 ELTTNKSKKYF
+252 ELTTHKSKKYL
-263 ELLHFMSDIHSM
+263 ELLHFMSDI
-275 MNLQEYA
+275 QEYV
-282 CEEYLMSQLAKAWV
+282 CGDCLIHELAKSWV

-324 LEFTQFIKSVKEQ
+324 LEFTQFMKSIKEQ

-342 ELMELGYK
+342 ELIELGYE
-350 GQELGKVLKEMKALA
+350 GQALGKALKEMKALA
-365 CQGLKHGELLEIFKK
+365 CQGVKHSELLEIFKEHI

>member
-1 MTRLKEFLKAL
+1 MTRLQEFLKAL
-12 SDKDAK
+12 SEKGAK

-28 MILGKE
+28 KILGKE

-41 IHYITEKEFL
+41 IHYITEEEFL
-51 DTCKSFDL
+51 DVCKSFDL

-96 DFEIVVDPF
+96 DFEIIVDPF
-105 IGEEKASLRRDF
+105 IGEEKASMRRDF
-117 TINALMMDTQTGTI
+117 TINALMMDTQSGAI
-131 LDFHKGM
+131 LDFHHGM
-138 KDLQNKVIRHTSDKF
+138 EDLQNKVIRHTSDKF

-166 ASRFGFTVAP
+166 ASRFGFTIAP

-182 ERIDVAHL
+182 KKIDVTHL

-208 SIYFDILKSIGIELV
+208 SIYFDILKSVGIELV

-246 KCDSSF
+246 KCDAGF
-252 ELTTNKSKKYF
+252 ELTTHKSKKYL
-263 ELLHFMSDIHSM
+263 ELLHFMSDIH
-275 MNLQEYA
+275 EYV
-282 CEEYLMSQLAKAWV
+282 CGDYLIHKLAKSWV
-296 SQKFDDSMISVV
+296 SQKFDDSMISTV

-318 KTEKEQ
+318 DIEQEK
-324 LEFTQFIKSVKEQ
+324 LEFTQFIKGVKEQ
-337 YLTSK
+337 YLASQ
-342 ELMELGYK
+342 ELIELGYT

>member
-1 MTRLKEFLKAL
+1 MTRLQDFLKTL
-12 SDKDAK
+12 SDKGAK

-41 IHYITEKEFL
+41 IHYITEEEFL

-67 FGVYKAVID
+67 FGVYKAVLD

-85 RTEKLIGTKHT
+85 RTEKLVGTKHT

-105 IGEEKASLRRDF
+105 IGEEKASQRRDF
-117 TINALMMDTQTGTI
+117 TINALMMDTQDGTI
-131 LDFHKGM
+131 LDFHKGV
-138 KDLQNKVIRHTSDKF
+138 KDLEDKIIRHTSDKF

-166 ASRFGFTVAP
+166 ASRFGFTVAT

-182 ERIDVAHL
+182 KHIDVTHL

-208 SIYFDILKSIGIELV
+208 SIYFDILKSVGIELV
-223 KEYRSIDKIAKK
+223 KEYRSIDKVAKK

-246 KCDSSF
+246 KCDGTF
-252 ELTTNKSKKYF
+252 ELTTHKSKKCL
-263 ELLHFMSDIHSM
+263 ELLYFMSDI
-275 MNLQEYA
+275 QEFV
-282 CEEYLMSQLAKAWV
+282 CGDCLIHELAKAWV

-318 KTEKEQ
+318 DIEKEKS
-324 LEFTQFIKSVKEQ
+324 EFIQFIKSVKGQ

-342 ELMELGYK
+342 ELIELGYE
-350 GQELGKVLKEMKALA
+350 GQALGKALKEMKALA
-365 CQGLKHGELLEIFKK
+365 CQGVKHGELLEIFKERI

>member
-1 MTRLKEFLKAL
+1 MTRLQKFLKAL
-12 SDKDAK
+12 SDKGAK

-67 FGVYKAVID
+67 FGVYKAVLD
-76 GQDIDFSFP
+76 EQDIDFSFP
-85 RTEKLIGTKHT
+85 RTEKLIGTRHT
-96 DFEIVVDPF
+96 DFEIAVDPF
-105 IGEEKASLRRDF
+105 IGELKASQRRDF

-131 LDFHKGM
+131 SDFHKGM
-138 KDLQNKVIRHTSDKF
+138 EDLENKVIRHTSDKF

-158 RVYRAAQF
+158 RIFRAAQF
-166 ASRFGFTVAP
+166 ASRFGFTIAP

-182 ERIDVAHL
+182 KQIDVTHL

-208 SIYFDILKSIGIELV
+208 SIYFDILKSIGIKLV
-223 KEYRSIDKIAKK
+223 KEYRSIDKVAKK

-252 ELTTNKSKKYF
+252 ELTTHKSKKYF
-263 ELLHFMSDIHSM
+263 ELLHFMSDVHSM
-275 MNLQEYA
+275 MNMQEYA
-282 CEEYLMSQLAKAWV
+282 CEECLMSKLAKSWV

-308 FDIFSLDTGI
+308 FDIFSLDAGI
-318 KTEKEQ
+318 DTEKEQ

-337 YLTSK
+337 YLTSQ
-342 ELMELGYK
+342 ELIGLGYT
-350 GQELGKVLKEMKALA
+350 GQELGKALKEMKALA
-365 CQGLKHGELLEIFKK
+365 CEGLTHEQLLEKFRK